1 MNTVQYINI
10 EAESND
16 EDNST
21 DEESIRST
29 SAISQPEG
37 PTEYQVRNSLASD
50 INCHIFSHV
59 CTAN

>member
-1 MNTVQYINI
+1 MNTVQYINV

-37 PTEYQVRNSLASD
+37 PTEYQV
-50 INCHIFSHV
+50 
-59 CTAN
+59 TP